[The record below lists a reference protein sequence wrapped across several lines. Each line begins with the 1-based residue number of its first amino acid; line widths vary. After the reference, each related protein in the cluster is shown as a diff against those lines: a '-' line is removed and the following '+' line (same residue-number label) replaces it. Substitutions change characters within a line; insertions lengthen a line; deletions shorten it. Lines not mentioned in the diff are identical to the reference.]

1 MTGLN
6 RVALEQADGKTA
18 VMEIRP
24 VDPRDTQWEVD
35 AQAYRAHFWDTQT
48 WACEETRVTGVA
60 DVAEVLDWAAGYAG
74 VREIVVYLELTSGL
88 GVSARRPG
96 LVRLSGR
103 DPNADT

>member
-35 AQAYRAHFWDTQT
+35 AQAYRVYFWDTQT

-74 VREIVVYLELTSGL
+74 VREILVYLELTSGL